1 LNRFDEGS
9 LKNNSRSL
17 KSKISHDAEVVDG
30 KGIESYDRVRRRS
43 GIQRR
48 GVEDLI
54 EITTRLLEEG
64 RRRRRRRGGGE
75 IS

>member
-1 LNRFDEGS
+1 LTVGTPGRERGRE
-9 LKNNSRSL
+9 KTR
-17 KSKISHDAEVVDG
+17 VDR

-54 EITTRLLEEG
+54 EISTRLLEEE
-64 RRRRRRRGGGE
+64 RREGVAM
-75 IS
+75 ID